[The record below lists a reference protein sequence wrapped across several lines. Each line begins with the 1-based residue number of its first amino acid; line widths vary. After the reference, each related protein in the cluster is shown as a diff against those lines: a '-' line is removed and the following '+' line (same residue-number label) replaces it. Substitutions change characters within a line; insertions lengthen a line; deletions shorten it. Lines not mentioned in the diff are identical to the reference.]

1 MKKKL
6 FALSGVF
13 LIVLVITGLW
23 ATNAISINSVQQ
35 ATEPT
40 TSVASGM
47 SMQQMTQ
54 EATAIVHGKCTGTQ
68 SRWVERRLVTD
79 ATISVGETLKGDA
92 VPGSDLTV
100 ELPGG
105 ISANGRFPVAMTYAG
120 APQISPDEEVFL
132 FLYRPVEDVKSYSV
146 MGFAQ
151 GKFSVGQASDGEKV
165 VTRDMTKAQVQKGAG
180 LTRGNPQVISLSEF
194 KKLVESFL
202 NK

>member
-54 EATAIVHGKCTGTQ
+54 EATAIVIGNCVATQ
-68 SRWVERRLVTD
+68 SQWVGRSLVTQV
-79 ATISVGETLKGDA
+79 TISVVETLKGDDVGPSVKVA
-92 VPGSDLTV
+92 VPGGVDYNRKH
-100 ELPGG
+100 P
-105 ISANGRFPVAMTYAG
+105 IAMTYAG
-120 APQISPDEEVFL
+120 APQFSIDEEAIL
-132 FLYRPVEDVKSYSV
+132 FLYGPVEGANSYSV
-146 MGFAQ
+146 MGLSQ
-151 GKFSVGQASDGEKV
+151 GKFSVGQASDGEKF
-165 VTRDMTKAQVQKGAG
+165 VTRDMTKAPVPKVTG

-194 KKLVESFL
+194 KALVRSYL
-202 NK
+202 NQ